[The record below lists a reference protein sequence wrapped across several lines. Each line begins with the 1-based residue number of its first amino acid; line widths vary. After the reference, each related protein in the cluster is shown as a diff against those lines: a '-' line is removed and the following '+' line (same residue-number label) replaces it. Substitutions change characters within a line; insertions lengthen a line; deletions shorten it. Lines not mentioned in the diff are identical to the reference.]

1 VTRRLLLS
9 FLTVTVLVL
18 VALEIPLAMFFGDRE
33 RERFASLVENDA
45 TVLASIYED
54 TLDGDAPLEPVH
66 AESYRLDTGA
76 RVVLVDPGGISLV
89 DTDADVPRDFSTR
102 PEIVTAVMGRH
113 AVGTRYSETLGMD
126 LLYVAVP
133 VASGGT
139 VHGAIRITLPTA
151 DVDARVQRF
160 WWGLVALGA
169 MILVVMAG
177 LSWVLARSVTSPV
190 ERLRQAASGFSAGD
204 LSGRVQLEGS
214 PPELR
219 QLGEALNVMAE
230 RLDNLIRSQRQFVAD
245 ASHQLR
251 TPLTA
256 LRLRIENIGHLLEPG
271 HDEDLASLLDETE
284 RLTDLVEQLLQLSR
298 AERSVAVEP
307 VDLVAL
313 ASDRVDTWSAVAGD
327 REVGI
332 ALQAPGGGAVV
343 AVAPGAI
350 EQVLDNL
357 LDNAVAVAPPGSTVT
372 VSVERRADAHVLAV
386 ADRGPG
392 LTDTDKQRATGR
404 FWRGDESRPGTGLG
418 LAIVRS
424 LVESHGGQIH
434 LVDVGGGGLRVEVT
448 FPVVA

>member
-1 VTRRLLLS
+1 MTRRLLLS

-18 VALEIPLAMFFGDRE
+18 LALEIPLAMFFGDRE

-54 TLDGDAPLEPVH
+54 TLDGDAPLEPIH
-66 AESYRLDTGA
+66 ADSYRLDTGA
-76 RVVLVDPGGISLV
+76 RVVLVDTGGISLV
-89 DTDADVPRDFSTR
+89 DTDAGVPRDFSTR
-102 PEIVTAVMGRH
+102 PEIATAVMGRH
-113 AVGTRYSETLGMD
+113 AVGTRYSETLEMD

-177 LSWVLARSVTSPV
+177 LSWILARSVTSPV
-190 ERLRQAASGFSAGD
+190 ERLRRTASGFAAGD
-204 LSGRVQLEGS
+204 LTGRVVLEGA

-219 QLGEALNVMAE
+219 QLGEALNVMAA
-230 RLDNLIRSQRQFVAD
+230 RLDSLLESQRQFVAD

-256 LRLRIENIGHLLEPG
+256 LRLRIENIGHLLGPG
-271 HDEDLASLLDETE
+271 HDEDLAAVLDETE
-284 RLTDLVEQLLQLSR
+284 RLTTLVEQLLELSR
-298 AERSVAVEP
+298 AERSIEVEE
-307 VDLVAL
+307 VDLVRL
-313 ASDRVDTWSAVAGD
+313 ATDRVDTWSAVAGE
-327 REVGI
+327 REVTI
-332 ALQAPGGGAVV
+332 VLSAPDDAAAVAAAPGSVDQ
-343 AVAPGAI
+343 I
-350 EQVLDNL
+350 LDNL

-392 LTDTDKQRATGR
+392 LSDADKQRATDR
-404 FWRGDESRPGTGLG
+404 FWRGDADRPGTGLG

-424 LVESHGGQIH
+424 LVEAHGGQVQ
-434 LVDVGGGGLRVEVT
+434 LVDVDGGGLKVEVG
-448 FPVVA
+448 FPASL

>member
-18 VALEIPLAMFFGDRE
+18 LALEIPLAMFFGDRE

-54 TLDGDAPLEPVH
+54 TLDGDAPLEPIH
-66 AESYRLDTGA
+66 ADSYRLDTGA
-76 RVVLVDPGGISLV
+76 RVVLVDTEGISLV
-89 DTDADVPRDFSTR
+89 DTDAGVPRDFSTR
-102 PEIVTAVMGRH
+102 PEIATAVMGRH
-113 AVGTRYSETLGMD
+113 AVGTRYSETLEMD

-177 LSWVLARSVTSPV
+177 LSWILARSVTSPV
-190 ERLRQAASGFSAGD
+190 ERLRRTASGFAAGD
-204 LSGRVQLEGS
+204 LTGRVVLEGA

-219 QLGEALNVMAE
+219 QLGEALNVMAA
-230 RLDNLIRSQRQFVAD
+230 RLDNLLESQRQFVAD

-256 LRLRIENIGHLLEPG
+256 LRLRIENIGHLLGPG
-271 HDEDLASLLDETE
+271 HDEDLAAVLDETE
-284 RLTDLVEQLLQLSR
+284 RLTTLVEQLLELSR
-298 AERSVAVEP
+298 AERSIEVEE
-307 VDLVAL
+307 VDLVRL
-313 ASDRVDTWSAVAGD
+313 ATDRVDTWSAVAGE
-327 REVGI
+327 REVTI
-332 ALQAPGGGAVV
+332 VLSAPDGATVV
-343 AVAPGAI
+343 AAAPGAVDQI
-350 EQVLDNL
+350 LDNL

-386 ADRGPG
+386 ADSGPG
-392 LTDTDKQRATGR
+392 LSDADKQRATDR
-404 FWRGDESRPGTGLG
+404 FWRGDGDRPGTGLG

-424 LVESHGGQIH
+424 LVEAHGGQVQ
-434 LVDVGGGGLRVEVT
+434 LVDVDGGGLKVQIG
-448 FPVVA
+448 FPAGI